1 MLLQSKEKPNLAKVP
16 NKAEAESKPNR
27 VPKRLVGATDPV
39 FRLVLL
45 LIDVL
50 SLARE
55 DIEQWIFYFPDPN
68 LASENVPH
76 GAHPL
81 RLAHHARVPLP
92 PLAVLRDVARDEPLL
107 HQLVASHLPAVQV
120 PNTDTTLEE
129 AAVLGA
135 TSCKFAHLLQ

>member
-27 VPKRLVGATDPV
+27 VPKRLVRATDPV

-55 DIEQWIFYFPDPN
+55 DTEQ
-68 LASENVPH
+68 
-76 GAHPL
+76 
-81 RLAHHARVPLP
+81 
-92 PLAVLRDVARDEPLL
+92 
-107 HQLVASHLPAVQV
+107 
-120 PNTDTTLEE
+120 
-129 AAVLGA
+129 
-135 TSCKFAHLLQ
+135 

>member
-1 MLLQSKEKPNLAKVP
+1 MIMLLQSKEKPNLAKVP

-55 DIEQWIFYFPDPN
+55 VTE
-68 LASENVPH
+68 
-76 GAHPL
+76 
-81 RLAHHARVPLP
+81 
-92 PLAVLRDVARDEPLL
+92 
-107 HQLVASHLPAVQV
+107 
-120 PNTDTTLEE
+120 
-129 AAVLGA
+129 
-135 TSCKFAHLLQ
+135 